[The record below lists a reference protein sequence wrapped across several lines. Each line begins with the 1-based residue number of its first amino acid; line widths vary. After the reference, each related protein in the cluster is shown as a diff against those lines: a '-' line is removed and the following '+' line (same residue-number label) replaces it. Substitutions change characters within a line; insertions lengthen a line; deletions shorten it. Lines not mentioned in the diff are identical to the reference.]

1 MQKDEIRKHKAEA
14 EADSC
19 RSALLCCAVLL
30 CAVLL
35 CAEPVLCCAV
45 HCFAVLCSTPDVE
58 KETKSRSKSRQLLC
72 SAVLCCAVLCC
83 AVLNF
88 GARESKRFTAQSR
101 SRSRRTQLQRAVGC
115 QCEQDF
121 THRKEN
127 ADMSK
132 KMYFKR

>member
-72 SAVLCCAVLCC
+72 SAVLCCAVLCSILELERAKGSLHKVEAEAGERSC
-83 AVLNF
+83 KEPSGVSANKISHT
-88 GARESKRFTAQSR
+88 AKRTP
-101 SRSRRTQLQRAVGC
+101 T
-115 QCEQDF
+115 
-121 THRKEN
+121 
-127 ADMSK
+127 
-132 KMYFKR
+132 

>member
-35 CAEPVLCCAV
+35 CAEPVLC
-45 HCFAVLCSTPDVE
+45 FA
-58 KETKSRSKSRQLLC
+58 LLC
-72 SAVLCCAVLCC
+72 CALLCCALLDSRRSERNKKQKQKQTAALLCCAVLCC

-132 KMYFKR
+132 NMYFKR